1 VAAFIAE
8 PVMGAGGVIVP
19 PKTYFEKIQAVLK
32 KYDVLMIADEVICG
46 FGRTGNMWG
55 SQTFGIKPD
64 ILTCAKALSSAYLP
78 ISAVMISEEIFQGLR
93 GNSEKLGLF
102 GHGYTYS
109 AHPACAAVAVRTQ
122 ELMQERDIIGHVKAV
137 SPHFQNRIAALG
149 DHALVGQARGVGL
162 IGAVEIVSDK
172 ETKRSYD
179 PAAKVG
185 ALIQNTAQEHG
196 LITRAMP
203 GDIVGFCPP
212 LIIAPNEI
220 DEMFDRFT
228 RAMDET
234 EMQLKQQGAS
244 AAQ

>member
-1 VAAFIAE
+1 
-8 PVMGAGGVIVP
+8 M
-19 PKTYFEKIQAVLK
+19 KNTNK
-32 KYDVLMIADEVICG
+32 
-46 FGRTGNMWG
+46 
-55 SQTFGIKPD
+55 
-64 ILTCAKALSSAYLP
+64 
-78 ISAVMISEEIFQGLR
+78 
-93 GNSEKLGLF
+93 
-102 GHGYTYS
+102 
-109 AHPACAAVAVRTQ
+109 
-122 ELMQERDIIGHVKAV
+122 
-137 SPHFQNRIAALG
+137 NRIAALG